1 MLYKNLSVNNSV
13 LYMNGYNLKEL
24 AKKYGTPLYVM
35 DEDRIREN
43 INNIKTSL
51 KKYFKNSQILFASK
65 ACGC

>member
-24 AKKYGTPLYVM
+24 AKKSGTPLYVM

-51 KKYFKNSQILFASK
+51 KKYFKNSQI
-65 ACGC
+65 